1 LVWSGHS
8 GSPIDPPANKGFG
21 AVLIESTFESLGG
34 NIAYDWAAN
43 GLTATITMRLDQLTP

>member
-34 NIAYDWAAN
+34 KIAYDWAAN